1 MHTDTKAILPA
12 LTAANFVVGC
22 SVLLVP
28 GMLTQ
33 LAEAQHV
40 SIPVAG
46 WLITTGSVVMGLGAP
61 LVAAFTSSID
71 RRLLLVGALLLFAVG
86 HTACALTQN
95 FPMLLALRCL
105 TLVAAAIVT
114 PQAAATI
121 GVLVPPQMRG
131 AAVAAIFFGWSIA
144 SVVGMPAANLLAQH
158 FDWRAPFFAA
168 AALSVLVALWVGR
181 AIPKGLKVAPLSLH
195 SWVLVA
201 RHPVLIPV
209 LLVTMISMAGQ
220 FVLFS
225 FMVPTLQKG
234 LSLSGFLIPAL
245 LLVYGV
251 FGVIGNSFAVK
262 YLPKLGAD
270 RVVLVA
276 LGLVASAVFLW
287 GLAFQVTGYPYW
299 VVAFLAL
306 GNAFW
311 GLGGFSANSAQ
322 QGRLMQA
329 DPSLASA
336 SVALNTSFLY
346 LGQAIGTPAGAWLVA
361 TQGYSALPWLC
372 LVFLF
377 GAILLTRRAQ
387 NASKNIKNRT

>member
-1 MHTDTKAILPA
+1 MHTENKAVLPA

-33 LAEAQHV
+33 LAAAQKV

-46 WLITTGSVVMGLGAP
+46 WLITAGSIVMGLGAP
-61 LVAAFTSSID
+61 LVAACTSRID
-71 RRLLLVGALLLFAVG
+71 RRVLLVGALLLFAFG
-86 HTACALTQN
+86 HTACALTQD
-95 FPMLLALRCL
+95 FTMLLALRCL

-121 GVLVPPQMRG
+121 GVLVPPEKRG

-144 SVVGMPAANLLAQH
+144 SVVGMPAANLLALH

-168 AALSVLVALWVGR
+168 ACLSVLVALWVGG
-181 AIPKGLKVAPLSLH
+181 AVPKGLKVAPLSLH
-195 SWVLVA
+195 SWIQVA
-201 RHPVLIPV
+201 KHPVLIPV

-225 FMVPTLQKG
+225 FMVPTLEKG
-234 LSLSGFLIPAL
+234 LLLGGYFIPAL

-251 FGVIGNSFAVK
+251 FGVLGNSLAVK
-262 YLPKLGAD
+262 FLPKLGAN

-276 LGLVASAVFLW
+276 LSLVAFGVLLW
-287 GLAFQVTGYPYW
+287 GLAFVLAGQVYW
-299 VVAFLAL
+299 AMALLVL
-306 GNAFW
+306 GNVFW

-329 DPSLASA
+329 DPTLASA

-346 LGQAIGTPAGAWLVA
+346 LGQAIGTPAGAWLIA
-361 TQGYSALPWLC
+361 TKGYGALPWLC
-372 LVFLF
+372 LAFLM
-377 GAILLTRRAQ
+377 GSILLTWSAQ
-387 NASKNIKNRT
+387 NAGKNTENRI